1 MTHPGHLETVRA
13 LVELG
18 VGLEISTAADNAT
31 AIFIAAQNNHEEV
44 VRTAV
49 SVSVLLQYQY
59 QALADTAP
67 PAARACSSSTDTA
80 AFKSIG

>member
-44 VRTAV
+44 VRAAV
-49 SVSVLLQYQY
+49 S
-59 QALADTAP
+59 
-67 PAARACSSSTDTA
+67 
-80 AFKSIG
+80 F